1 MMERFHAK
9 QCLAWYNEHF
19 NNADAWGD
27 EDEIVRIK
35 CLLSDIAEGKTVVCV
50 PFSDEIMH
58 HVFEHNENQ
67 NIRHETRTH
76 YEDIGFNRAC
86 KVMVATGRMKK

>member
-1 MMERFHAK
+1 MEMFHAK
-9 QCLAWYNEHF
+9 QSLAWYNEHF

-27 EDEIVRIK
+27 EDEIVCIK
-35 CLLSDIAEGKTVVCV
+35 RLLRDIAEGKVVVCF

-58 HVFEHNENQ
+58 HVFEHNEDPS
-67 NIRHETRTH
+67 IPHGTRTH